1 MVDEII
7 YDELCCTLM
16 TREQIIYNSQKNGET
31 PFGYVLDYIKD
42 MYNVSKTEGWDT
54 AKKVCEYFGLGV
66 SI

>member
-7 YDELCCTLM
+7 YDELCCTLR
-16 TREQIIYNSQKNGET
+16 RERIIEKSQKNGET
-31 PFGYVLDYIKD
+31 PFGYVIDYIKD

-66 SI
+66 SV

>member
-7 YDELCCTLM
+7 YDELCCSL
-16 TREQIIYNSQKNGET
+16 TRERIIDNSQKNGET
-31 PFGYVLDYIKD
+31 PFGYVIDYIKD

-66 SI
+66 NI

>member
-7 YDELCCTLM
+7 YDELCCTL
-16 TREQIIYNSQKNGET
+16 TREQIIDNSQTNGET

-42 MYNVSKTEGWDT
+42 MYNVSKMEGWDT
-54 AKKVCEYFGLGV
+54 AIEICNYFGLGV